1 MSDNITRIAV
11 YNVNRAMQEM
21 RLNAQRIDEAI
32 EDLEDHKKILEHNLS
47 VAEESIKALYNVIDG
62 KNNSNEFSTQEV

>member
-1 MSDNITRIAV
+1 
-11 YNVNRAMQEM
+11 MQEM

>member
-1 MSDNITRIAV
+1 MSDNITRVAI

-21 RLNAQRIDEAI
+21 RLSAQRIDDAI
-32 EDLEDHKKILEHNLS
+32 EDLEDHKKILQHNLS

-62 KNNSNEFSTQEV
+62 KDNSNELSIQEM